1 MSDVT
6 YASITSKEIAIEL
19 SGPHNEN
26 FLFSPAQKILRGE
39 FLKSRLH
46 DGVVYRQGSG
56 LARVHR
62 IPGQVIA
69 VNLSERKIRI
79 TDPLGFRENA
89 KLLKDLAPLI
99 STNPN
104 GTLSPLEEIVSE
116 RASDDQLAT
125 FLYWMKRYVEEGKA
139 IQYPG
144 SAPLPEKLPK
154 GRVQVEFHAS
164 NPKYPRYLDEFP
176 NAQQE
181 AAA

>member
-1 MSDVT
+1 MSEVT
-6 YASITSKEIAIEL
+6 YASITSREIAIEL

-56 LARVHR
+56 LARVQR

-69 VNLSERKIRI
+69 VNLAERKIRI

-89 KLLKDLAPLI
+89 KLLKELGPLI
-99 STNPN
+99 STSAS
-104 GTLSPLEEIVSE
+104 GMSPLDETTHE
-116 RASDDQLAT
+116 RATDDQLAT
-125 FLYWMKRYVEEGKA
+125 FVYWMKRYVEEGKA
-139 IQYPG
+139 VPYPG
-144 SAPLPEKLPK
+144 SAPLPDKLPK

-164 NPKYPRYLDEFP
+164 NPNYPRYLDEFP
-176 NAQQE
+176 GATQE